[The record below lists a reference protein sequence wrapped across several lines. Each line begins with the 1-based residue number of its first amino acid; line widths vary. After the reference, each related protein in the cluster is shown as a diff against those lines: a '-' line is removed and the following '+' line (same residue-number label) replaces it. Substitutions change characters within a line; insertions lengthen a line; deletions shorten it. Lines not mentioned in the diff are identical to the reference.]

1 MPEEMVGGVEDLE
14 RMLRQSQGQSPQQG
28 LGAVVG
34 GERDAT
40 SVNKVPE
47 ISQELVERFAEDTM
61 SPEDKNALL
70 QVLTSLILPSAFSQH
85 VGGEDLI
92 KKKQEEVTGDQ
103 FLAGGGKEAMR
114 DKMLGLLRKRA

>member
-114 DKMLGLLRKRA
+114 DKMLGLGFK

>member
-114 DKMLGLLRKRA
+114 DKM